1 MSIRKIEDIDEKYV
15 FGRRLFK
22 LGQEIG
28 VLGPAAIAVAL
39 YEKDECLSILQPNK
53 RHDRKS
59 EEKKDKNAIARR
71 VQEHIFKENAYDIPG
86 KYMMAYSILFNC
98 SMDYLYGIIDVK
110 CPDASIYDISKKVGL
125 SSDSI
130 SVIRKVNGFDG
141 GIFTYE
147 ADDYRRIMNSMFCS
161 PEMMDVFYCFKDL
174 DDRTTQYK
182 DIIGEV
188 ERKIGK
194 DQFDEA
200 MRMYHS
206 KIDYLYDPAAPEL
219 KQEQYNA
226 IRMIETAIDKQ
237 YGMEN
242 SIKISRY
249 ELHEALERLVEA
261 LYPR

>member
-1 MSIRKIEDIDEKYV
+1 MSIRKIEDIDEKFV

-125 SSDSI
+125 SPDSI
-130 SVIRKVNGFDG
+130 NVIRKINGFDG
-141 GIFTYE
+141 GIFAYE

-161 PEMMDVFYCFKDL
+161 PEMMEVFDCLKDL
-174 DDRTTQYK
+174 DDRTTQYNNIVA
-182 DIIGEV
+182 DIE
-188 ERKIGK
+188 KAIGK
-194 DQFDEA
+194 DRFDEA
-200 MRMYHS
+200 VKILTS
-206 KIDYLYDPAAPEL
+206 NIDYEHDPSAPKLTE
-219 KQEQYNA
+219 KQIEA
-226 IRMIETAIDKQ
+226 IGMIERAFGNQ
-237 YGMEN
+237 YDMEKI
-242 SIKISRY
+242 IKISRY
-249 ELHEALERLVEA
+249 ELHESMERLIEN

>member
-1 MSIRKIEDIDEKYV
+1 MGIRKIEDIEEKCV
-15 FGRRLFK
+15 FGRRLFL
-22 LGQEIG
+22 LGKEIG
-28 VLGPAAIAVAL
+28 LLGPAEIAAAL
-39 YEKDECLSILQPNK
+39 YKKEECIRILQPNK
-53 RHDRKS
+53 RYKRTSD
-59 EEKKDKNAIARR
+59 EKKDKSAIARR
-71 VQEHIFKENAYDIPG
+71 VQEHFAVENAYDVQG

-98 SMDYLYGIIDVK
+98 SMDYLYGIIDEK

-125 SSDSI
+125 SPDSI
-130 SVIRKVNGFDG
+130 SVMRKINGFDG
-141 GIFTYE
+141 GIFAYE

-161 PEMMDVFYCFKDL
+161 PEMVEVFYCLKDL

-194 DQFDEA
+194 DQFNEA
-200 MRMYHS
+200 MRMYQS
-206 KIDYLYDPAAPEL
+206 KIDYLYDPTAPEL
-219 KQEQYNA
+219 KQEQYDA

-242 SIKISRY
+242 TIKISRY
-249 ELHEALERLVEA
+249 ELHEALERMVEA